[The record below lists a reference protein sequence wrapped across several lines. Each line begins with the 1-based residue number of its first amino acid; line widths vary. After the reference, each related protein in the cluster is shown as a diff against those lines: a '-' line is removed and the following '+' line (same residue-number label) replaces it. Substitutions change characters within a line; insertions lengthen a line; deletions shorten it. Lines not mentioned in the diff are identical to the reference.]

1 MLLRCLWVNFRQH
14 YLEFSSL
21 IQSYKH
27 LEFCSEISLSSLK
40 KPHFVDQTQCE
51 YHYALVSQKCQ
62 FWASAGIC
70 FGFYLFLCFFKEFF
84 FFVLMW
90 IIFKVFIEF
99 ATILL
104 LFLYVLGFFCFY
116 LFIFFWL
123 QGMQELSSQTRDRT
137 YILCFERQSLSP
149 WTTREVPEICFVLP
163 FLKCMSMSNM
173 SHMFIIFLKGIKL
186 KIYSQNHISCYLV
199 IKEKE
204 TKADFCYTCQI
215 IFNKTIKSQR

>member
-14 YLEFSSL
+14 CCEFSSL

-40 KPHFVDQTQCE
+40 KPHFVDQAQCE

-70 FGFYLFLCFFKEFF
+70 FSFYLFLCFLKIFF
-84 FFVLMW
+84 FFLMW

-104 LFLYVLGFFCFY
+104 LFLYVLGFFCCFY
-116 LFIFFWL
+116 YYYYYYFFGCKACRSL
-123 QGMQELSSQTRDRT
+123 APRLGIEPTSSA
-137 YILCFERQSLSP
+137 
-149 WTTREVPEICFVLP
+149 
-163 FLKCMSMSNM
+163 
-173 SHMFIIFLKGIKL
+173 LKGKVL
-186 KIYSQNHISCYLV
+186 ASGPPG
-199 IKEKE
+199 
-204 TKADFCYTCQI
+204 
-215 IFNKTIKSQR
+215 KSQRSVLYCSF

>member
-84 FFVLMW
+84 FSFCCGSFL
-90 IIFKVFIEF
+90 KYSLN
-99 ATILL
+99 LL
-104 LFLYVLGFFCFY
+104 QYCFCFFMFWFFFFFFGFY
-116 LFIFFWL
+116 LFIFGCKACRSL
-123 QGMQELSSQTRDRT
+123 APRLGIEPTSSA
-137 YILCFERQSLSP
+137 
-149 WTTREVPEICFVLP
+149 
-163 FLKCMSMSNM
+163 
-173 SHMFIIFLKGIKL
+173 LKGKVL
-186 KIYSQNHISCYLV
+186 APGSPG
-199 IKEKE
+199 
-204 TKADFCYTCQI
+204 
-215 IFNKTIKSQR
+215 KSQRSVLYCSF

>member
-104 LFLYVLGFFCFY
+104 LFLYVLVFFCFY
-116 LFIFFWL
+116 LFIFFGCKACRSL
-123 QGMQELSSQTRDRT
+123 APRLGIEPTSSA
-137 YILCFERQSLSP
+137 
-149 WTTREVPEICFVLP
+149 
-163 FLKCMSMSNM
+163 
-173 SHMFIIFLKGIKL
+173 LKGKVL
-186 KIYSQNHISCYLV
+186 
-199 IKEKE
+199 
-204 TKADFCYTCQI
+204 APGPPG
-215 IFNKTIKSQR
+215 KSQRSVLYCPF